1 MEKFKKE
8 FIKSLVLP
16 KKLNDIKIPEN
27 VTGGVRINKNK
38 IIAVYLKDV
47 KSIKKFKNKHI
58 ILKFNYIES
67 NFIFNK
73 IYLCEDGFNDIG
85 YDKNLNIVSKDL
97 VLYNYNRSFGTPLCE
112 DKTHTKN
119 ILKEWKKINKYLAIN
134 DYDEGFISAYKIERN
149 GEKIKIPYIVSSDRI
164 ILPKINNLDKILSN
178 SNPTYGF
185 KYVCKCEIKEEKIIK
200 DSNNIYII
208 A

>member
-1 MEKFKKE
+1 M
-8 FIKSLVLP
+8 
-16 KKLNDIKIPEN
+16 
-27 VTGGVRINKNK
+27 
-38 IIAVYLKDV
+38 
-47 KSIKKFKNKHI
+47 
-58 ILKFNYIES
+58 
-67 NFIFNK
+67 
-73 IYLCEDGFNDIG
+73 YLCEDGFNDIG

-119 ILKEWKKINKYLAIN
+119 ILKEWKKINKYLATN

-178 SNPTYGF
+178 SNPTYGLEF
-185 KYVCKCEIKEEKIIK
+185 R
-200 DSNNIYII
+200 
-208 A
+208 